1 MKLLHT
7 ADWHV
12 GKVLKGV
19 ERLGE
24 QREVLAEIVAL
35 AEREAVDAVLV
46 AGDVFDSAAPV
57 ARSARSVAQASPW
70 ASAPGAADSK
80 TSPATSTASTASR
93 SASATISASTSRCSP
108 RRSTPF
114 STFPTCQSAVWRS
127 FMTTPRTDR

>member
-35 AEREAVDAVLV
+35 AER
-46 AGDVFDSAAPV
+46 
-57 ARSARSVAQASPW
+57 
-70 ASAPGAADSK
+70 
-80 TSPATSTASTASR
+80 
-93 SASATISASTSRCSP
+93 
-108 RRSTPF
+108 
-114 STFPTCQSAVWRS
+114 
-127 FMTTPRTDR
+127 